1 MDSLKAI
8 KLLYDT
14 DFILFSQTVDIKQEI
29 QARLDEMADLLD
41 AGKKDEVLNYY
52 TEDCAVMAPGYEIF
66 SGREGKSIGIY
77 VRECPNTYW
86 ELAQKKME

>member
-1 MDSLKAI
+1 MDSLKVI

-14 DFILFSQTVDIKQEI
+14 DFILFSLTVDIKQEI
-29 QARLDEMADLLD
+29 QARLDKMSELSD

-66 SGREGKSIGIY
+66 SGREGKSLGIY
-77 VRECPNTYW
+77 VRECPNICW
-86 ELAQKKME
+86 KMAQEKME